1 MVFKKGDLVK
11 FAPDGEEDDYM
22 YGSWLGVIVG
32 FPTSQFEPTA
42 NVVWTLGSKRVTV
55 TALRNMKVINESR

>member
-22 YGSWLGVIVG
+22 YGSWLGVM
-32 FPTSQFEPTA
+32 PTA
-42 NVVWTLGSKRVTV
+42 NVVWNLGSKRVTV